1 MSETDGYTTDGGT
14 SYTASTR
21 GFPQPRRVT
30 RQQRLDAK
38 RRENLHARARA
49 AADGARL
56 PRDEAKP
63 WDRTTYCRPLHE
75 TAVDEEQKRW
85 LRPRPLTVMKDD
97 ASAGS
102 TTGASTMG
110 ASTAGAS
117 TATSATG
124 RPKSARPVR
133 PRSAPP
139 APFRARATYNN
150 LSRRNGMVD
159 AAPGALPSRREGLA
173 AFRPTTGGVVYA
185 RRLPVRPVTAGSVA
199 SGATSMTRAAGPAP
213 AGWNKSSLVPR
224 GDEAQRRS
232 HPGLVDGGYQL
243 KIVKHAPAR
252 RWTRRWTGWCSGRS
266 GRVNGDGT
274 RPTTTWRRR
283 GSGSARRGG

>member
-38 RRENLHARARA
+38 RRETFTRERARPRT
-49 AADGARL
+49 ARVY
-56 PRDEAKP
+56 RETKARP

-75 TAVDEEQKRW
+75 TCVDEEQKRW
-85 LRPRPLTVMKDD
+85 LRPRPLTVHMKDD
-97 ASAGS
+97 ASAGGS

-139 APFRARATYNN
+139 APFRARATYAN

-199 SGATSMTRAAGPAP
+199 SGATSMTRRLGRRRR
-213 AGWNKSSLVPR
+213 GWNKSSLVPR

-252 RWTRRWTGWCSGRS
+252 RTSVDEIVFGHDLDGDGCCDDLEAAGVGLCAAGRS
-266 GRVNGDGT
+266 LF
-274 RPTTTWRRR
+274 
-283 GSGSARRGG
+283 

>member
-38 RRENLHARARA
+38 RRETFTRERARPRT
-49 AADGARL
+49 ARVY
-56 PRDEAKP
+56 RETKAKP

-85 LRPRPLTVMKDD
+85 LRPRPLTVNMKDD
-97 ASAGS
+97 ASAG
-102 TTGASTMG
+102 G
-110 ASTAGAS
+110 STAGAS
-117 TATSATG
+117 TATSSTG

-139 APFRARATYNN
+139 APFRARATYAN

-199 SGATSMTRAAGPAP
+199 SGATSMTRRLGRRRR
-213 AGWNKSSLVPR
+213 GWNKSSMVPR

-252 RWTRRWTGWCSGRS
+252 RTSVDEIVFGHDLDGDGCCDDLEAAGVGLCAAGRS
-266 GRVNGDGT
+266 LF
-274 RPTTTWRRR
+274 
-283 GSGSARRGG
+283 

>member
-1 MSETDGYTTDGGT
+1 
-14 SYTASTR
+14 
-21 GFPQPRRVT
+21 
-30 RQQRLDAK
+30 
-38 RRENLHARARA
+38 
-49 AADGARL
+49 
-56 PRDEAKP
+56 
-63 WDRTTYCRPLHE
+63 
-75 TAVDEEQKRW
+75 
-85 LRPRPLTVMKDD
+85 VMKDD
-97 ASAGS
+97 ASAGGS

-139 APFRARATYNN
+139 APFRARATYSN

-185 RRLPVRPVTAGSVA
+185 RRLPARPVTAGSMV
-199 SGATSMTRAAGPAP
+199 SGATSMTRRLGRRRR
-213 AGWNKSSLVPR
+213 GWNKSSLVPR

-252 RWTRRWTGWCSGRS
+252 RTSVDEIVFGHDLDGDGCCDDLEAAGVGLCAAGRS
-266 GRVNGDGT
+266 LF
-274 RPTTTWRRR
+274 
-283 GSGSARRGG
+283 